1 MEKQFCS
8 EKITNLAKAM
18 LEVQKV
24 IRPALKD
31 SYNGFTQSK
40 YATLNSVMDACS
52 EALIDAG
59 IWVTQYP
66 VPVEG
71 GGSNLGLVTKLVHA
85 ESGESQESLLVM
97 PLPKTDPQGYG
108 SALTYARR
116 YGLSA
121 MVGLVTEDDDDA
133 NMACKGITLN
143 TPSFTDHDLQKPQLA
158 SLKPRVNLPSN
169 NSSQNGVIENLPH
182 IDGITFQQQ
191 KAKNGAVYVTA
202 TGNVRNKNSILKE
215 AGFKWNAGRKLWWKA
230 A

>member
-24 IRPALKD
+24 VRPACKD
-31 SYNGFTQSK
+31 KLNDFTHSR

-52 EALIDAG
+52 EALIDNG

-71 GGSNLGLVTKLVHA
+71 NGSLLGLVTKLVHA
-85 ESGESQESLLVM
+85 SGEWQESLLVM
-97 PLPKTDPQGYG
+97 PLPKADPQGYG

-121 MVGLVTEDDDDA
+121 MVGLVTEDDDA
-133 NMACKGITLN
+133 NTACNPTVLN
-143 TPSFTDHDLQKPQLA
+143 SQNQTIHDLQNPQLA
-158 SLKPRVNLPSN
+158 SLKPRVNSGSN
-169 NSSQNGVIENLPH
+169 NSSQNAVIEKLPH
-182 IDGITFQQQ
+182 IDGIAYHQQ
-191 KAKNGAVYVTA
+191 KAKDGAVYITA

-215 AGFKWNAGRKLWWKA
+215 AGFKWNTGRKLWWKA